1 MSLEPALLNLIIVDG
16 FCVMHNTL
24 FAVVVHRSR
33 SRFLASA
40 INSFYDTKF
49 NLPQIISTKY
59 QMHKLTNWNSLLL
72 SNASWIPLSRHNR
85 FTQSK
90 YLKKRSVSIIWGA
103 CKFKIISAYCWLAG
117 YSHSILSFLRASA
130 KTFMPFRMLLYMMG
144 RNSFKASMLK
154 SLPWMMRICFRNVLF
169 PLSPAPKSK
178 TLTWRRYWTFSWAIC
193 LSIFRDLA
201 FCSASS
207 GLRQHASKTIMA
219 DNWLQQNQ
227 LQNPHPPKGLW
238 PAEKLAFN
246 QRVN

>member
-1 MSLEPALLNLIIVDG
+1 
-16 FCVMHNTL
+16 
-24 FAVVVHRSR
+24 
-33 SRFLASA
+33 
-40 INSFYDTKF
+40 
-49 NLPQIISTKY
+49 
-59 QMHKLTNWNSLLL
+59 MHKLTNWNSLLL

-90 YLKKRSVSIIWGA
+90 YLKKRSVSIIWGPW
-103 CKFKIISAYCWLAG
+103 KFKIISAYCWLAG

-144 RNSFKASMLK
+144 RNSFKASMSK
-154 SLPWMMRICFRNVLF
+154 SLPWMMRICFRKVLF